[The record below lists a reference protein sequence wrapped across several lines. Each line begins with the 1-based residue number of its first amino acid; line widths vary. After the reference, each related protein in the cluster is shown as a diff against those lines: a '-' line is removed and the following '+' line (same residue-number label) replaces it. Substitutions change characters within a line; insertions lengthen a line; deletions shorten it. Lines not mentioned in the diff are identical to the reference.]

1 MSSYITGSLTEAAE
15 RDLWL
20 LLDALDAN
28 VRAKGLTGLRTS
40 PEADDATFTTFCNPA
55 DARGMLDDLEARCDV
70 DVTECRTTYDAW
82 LAAYCLPSEFA
93 RILRDELGNRYM
105 REIVARNAAEADSR
119 VCHSHDFI
127 DANIVMAEAF
137 ERVMGREADTQ
148 DGADLDLFNGAWDA
162 AKASGFAV
170 QS

>member
-1 MSSYITGSLTEAAE
+1 
-15 RDLWL
+15 
-20 LLDALDAN
+20 
-28 VRAKGLTGLRTS
+28 
-40 PEADDATFTTFCNPA
+40 
-55 DARGMLDDLEARCDV
+55 
-70 DVTECRTTYDAW
+70 
-82 LAAYCLPSEFA
+82 
-93 RILRDELGNRYM
+93 M

-127 DANIVMAEAF
+127 DANVVMAEAF